1 MLSRKKE
8 WVGSVCAALA
18 CLSLTACGGGGGGD
32 DPAAYQATTAG
43 AGSTVAAA
51 DVAANQATIRYAQYR
66 TATTANWAMPTIT
79 ATVNFNTTSKSGSI
93 QFPLT
98 DGTQLVSTTDG
109 YATASWTG
117 PFTAG
122 AYRFNGNLLMGCNG
136 NASANESTQ
145 VFASSSLVRLQEAQP
160 LDALH
165 GVTFD
170 VFDCSLLP
178 QSKGETLKINADGTL
193 TMSMAKSVA
202 SQDSMINMLNP
213 EKWGGALIDGVYY
226 GGHAYR
232 YGSNG
237 SNKYAIVLQ
246 TRAVTA
252 TGSVYHYLLAV
263 QR

>member
-1 MLSRKKE
+1 MLLRKNE
-8 WVGSVCAALA
+8 WVGPVCAALA
-18 CLSLTACGGGGGGD
+18 CLSVTACGGGGGA
-32 DPAAYQATTAG
+32 DPSAYQATTAG
-43 AGSTVAAA
+43 AGASVTSAE
-51 DVAANQATIRYAQYR
+51 VAANQATMRYAQYR
-66 TATTANWAMPTIT
+66 TSTAVNGTLPAID

-98 DGTQLVSTTDG
+98 EGIQLVSTTDG

-117 PFTAG
+117 PLTSG
-122 AYRFNGNLLMGCNG
+122 AYRFNGNLLMGCRAG
-136 NASANESTQ
+136 ASANDATQ
-145 VFASSSLVRLQEAQP
+145 VFASSSLVRLQDAQP

-170 VFDCSLLP
+170 LFDCALVP

-193 TMSMAKSVA
+193 TLSTAKSVA
-202 SQDSMINMLNP
+202 TQDSMINMLNP

-246 TRAVTA
+246 TKTFTA
-252 TGSVYHYLLAV
+252 TGNVYHYLLAV